1 MDPQAENAEGS
12 ERQRMQRTLKWELG
26 SGSLGP
32 WRADNATEG
41 QGKRKSLPT
50 PASSFTQLDVENE
63 KALTE
68 GKGRVSSES
77 LDGEGVLLGG
87 FVCFGI
93 GLPRV

>member
-1 MDPQAENAEGS
+1 
-12 ERQRMQRTLKWELG
+12 MQRTLKWELG

-68 GKGRVSSES
+68 GKGHVSSER
-77 LDGEGVLLGG
+77 LDGEGAVLGG